1 MTDNIRKMVFVC
13 TGNICRSPM
22 ALGFGRREAEE
33 RGINIEL
40 TSAGISGLTGSKA
53 SKNAVTACA
62 ERDVD
67 ITSHRASQVDPSKDD
82 DGTLYVCM
90 TPQHIQWLR
99 KMGVAPERTV
109 MLGSGVPDPYGGDI
123 GVYRRARDIIEMEI
137 RELFDEL
144 EPSLPKKPTRSKRQE
159 MEPEISVIIAEMR
172 DCDLPDVAD
181 MEAKCFSDPW
191 TEQGL
196 ADSLDD
202 QSTTMLVALYD
213 GVVCGYVSLMYA
225 DEHGYIPRVCV
236 RPAYRR
242 RGIASELLDTA
253 ETAARV
259 YGCTDVTLDV
269 RESNTAAIA
278 LYESMGYRTLGK
290 RHGFYSNPVEAALVM
305 RKDLEPWEGDEE

>member
-1 MTDNIRKMVFVC
+1 MENIRKMVFVC

-40 TSAGISGLTGSKA
+40 TSAGISGLVGSKA
-53 SKNAVTACA
+53 SRNAVTACS

-67 ITSHRASQVDPSKDD
+67 ITSHRASQVDPTKDD

-137 RELFDEL
+137 RALFDEL
-144 EPSLPKKPTRSKRQE
+144 EEQLPKKPSRSKRQE
-159 MEPEISVIIAEMR
+159 MEPEMAAIIAEMQE
-172 DCDLPDVAD
+172 CDLPDVAEI
-181 MEAKCFSDPW
+181 EAACFSDPW

-196 ADSLDD
+196 AESLDD
-202 QSTTMLVALYD
+202 QCTTMLVALYD

-236 RPAYRR
+236 RSAYRR
-242 RGIASELLDTA
+242 RGIASELMDTA

-259 YGCTDVTLDV
+259 YGCTDITLDV
-269 RESNTAAIA
+269 RESNSAAIA
-278 LYESMGYRTLGK
+278 LYESLGYRALGV
-290 RHGFYSNPVEAALVM
+290 RRGFYSNPIEAAVVM
-305 RKDLEPWEGDEE
+305 RKDLEPWEGEEQ